1 MSVGNVEK
9 KDFATMMQERQ
20 ERRINLAKE
29 RNSRVMIVRSND
41 THELFNIAT
50 SIDKAMRRLRDG
62 MGLQYS
68 FEDGELFIK
77 EYNNILYDFND
88 YAKRICKLT
97 NIKYKEPKIFKKKE
111 QTEKETEKETENQ
124 EEEVIN
130 A

>member
-9 KDFATMMQERQ
+9 KDFTTMMQERQ